1 VKTYHHLEL
10 VKAKQNERSS
20 AMKRTGLIIAV
31 VTLVLGGLL
40 VLTVQP
46 AFAQASIVLFNPTLV
61 TRTCD
66 NPASGFANP
75 DECSLNGNIGRL
87 WVFEE
92 KAVNLTCAVGDTA
105 TLSAV
110 GDPNDEG
117 TGVIVDNLMQVNGVN
132 VCDLGD
138 GAAPL
143 ESPAGSF
150 NCFNSGGVTTDIP
163 VQDKFT
169 GIGTIALPV
178 GNGPDDIIPL
188 GSSTVNFSLHDWGR
202 VYGNSRIVLETTC
215 QIEFVS
221 SLDIDG
227 NGKADALTDGIVGLR
242 FLFKFLADTLVGG
255 NVVAA
260 DCTRCTAQEIEE
272 YLTDLGLLLD
282 VDGNGQA
289 DALTDGILVLRFL
302 FQFTGDALVSGNVVA
317 PDCTRCTAEEIEPFL
332 QGLMP

>member
-1 VKTYHHLEL
+1 
-10 VKAKQNERSS
+10 
-20 AMKRTGLIIAV
+20 MKKIGFLIAI

-46 AFAQASIVLFNPTLV
+46 ALAQASIVLFNPTLV

-75 DECSLNGNIGRL
+75 DECSLNGNIDRL

-92 KAVNLTCAVGDTA
+92 KAINLTCALGDTA

-132 VCDLGD
+132 VCGLGD

-150 NCFNSGGVTTDIP
+150 NCFNIGGVTPDIP

-169 GIGTIALPV
+169 GIGTITLLV

-188 GSSTVNFSLHDWGR
+188 GSSTVTFSLHDWGR

-215 QIEFVS
+215 QIE
-221 SLDIDG
+221 LDPSFDMDG
-227 NGKADALTDGIVGLR
+227 NGQADALTDGILALR
-242 FLFKFLADTLVGG
+242 FLFQFTGDSLIGG
-255 NVVAA
+255 NVVAP
-260 DCTRCTAQEIEE
+260 DCTRCTAREIED
-272 YLTDLGLLLD
+272 YLRDMGLLLD
-282 VDGNGQA
+282 VDGNGKT

-302 FQFTGDALVSGNVVA
+302 FQFTGDALIGGDVVA